1 MAMIIIGIPWS
12 YFMAMV
18 IIAIPWSYFMAMI
31 IIAIPWSYFI
41 LFCSK
46 ASVYGKRDG
55 FMHGLAV
62 VSREMPKNSI
72 FRGTRGWKTGT
83 IHDVEMLGR
92 ASMWKPEVPG

>member
-1 MAMIIIGIPWS
+1 MAMI
-12 YFMAMV
+12 